1 MPKTILIAD
10 DHDAVRRAI
19 REAFTSEDDFEVC
32 GEAQDGQDAI
42 EKAERLRPDLI
53 ILDLSMP
60 VMNGLE
66 AGRALKAR
74 MPSAP
79 IILFTLYVDQFLEQA
94 ARAAGIADVVS
105 KNDHLSVLIHKVRGL
120 LSRKAA

>member
-1 MPKTILIAD
+1 MPNTILIAD
-10 DHDAVRRAI
+10 DNGTVRRAI
-19 REAFTSEDDFEVC
+19 CEAFTREPDFQVC

-53 ILDLSMP
+53 VLDLTMP

-74 MPSAP
+74 MPSVP

-94 ARAAGIADVVS
+94 ARGAGITDVVS

-120 LSRKAA
+120 LSRRAA

>member
-1 MPKTILIAD
+1 MPNTILIAD
-10 DHDAVRRAI
+10 DNGTVRRAI
-19 REAFTSEDDFEVC
+19 CEAFTREPDFQVC
-32 GEAQDGQDAI
+32 GEAQDGDAI

-53 ILDLSMP
+53 VLDLTMP

-74 MPSAP
+74 IPSVP

-94 ARAAGIADVVS
+94 VRAAGIDDDVS